1 MDNQLSF
8 ADNPDQLILK
18 KAFERALFRMEDA
31 MPRAQFEKFLKP
43 LTVTGREAHLLFVNA
58 PGKFVQE
65 WVRDKYR
72 NQLEELLSEELG
84 ETVELVLEATLQLK
98 PVSESRALVAPAI
111 IAERATDRYSFDS
124 FVIGPANALAYN
136 GAKSVAENPGKF
148 CNPLF
153 LYGETGLGKTHL
165 MWAIVNA
172 ISENQPKA
180 VVRYITAQEFAA
192 DFVNSLDKGTVA
204 IFRRNLE
211 ACSVLLVDDIGFLEG
226 KNRTQEE
233 LFHIFNQLHQ
243 DGKQIVLSSDR
254 PPRDHIKVDEKLRTR
269 FECGLVADIQPPDT
283 ETRAEIVR
291 RKAHGDGVKLDDE
304 VCEFLAGQTP
314 GNIRSLLGAL
324 TTLLVH
330 ASLSQAKPNVAL
342 AAQVIEKQFG
352 RPEPVKAS
360 PEQIIR
366 AVSSHF
372 NVPVDQMV
380 SSTRKAWIAHA
391 RHVAVYLLRDA
402 TGESWKRLGERFG
415 GRDHSSIMHAY
426 SKVHSLLDEDKELL
440 QDVQALRR
448 DLHLDK

>member
-1 MDNQLSF
+1 MEDQLSF
-8 ADNPDQLILK
+8 ADNPDQLTLK
-18 KAFERALFRMEDA
+18 KAFEKALYRMQDA

-43 LTVTGREAHLLFVNA
+43 LEVTGRELHLLFVNA

-72 NQLEELLSEELG
+72 QHLEEILSEELG
-84 ETVELVLEATLQLK
+84 ERIELVLEATLQSK
-98 PVSESRALVAPAI
+98 PAHENLNLVTPPLVA
-111 IAERATDRYSFDS
+111 EKATDRYSFDN
-124 FVIGPANALAYN
+124 FVIGPSNALAFN
-136 GAKSVAENPGKF
+136 GAKAVAEKPGKF

-153 LYGETGLGKTHL
+153 LYGQTGLGKTHL
-165 MWAIVNA
+165 MWAIHNL
-172 ISENQPKA
+172 ISENNPKA
-180 VVRYITAQEFAA
+180 VVKCITSQMFAA
-192 DFVNSLDKGTVA
+192 DFVNALDKGTVA

-211 ACSVLLVDDIGFLEG
+211 NCSVLLIDDIGFLEG

-233 LFHIFNQLHQ
+233 LFHVFNQLHQ
-243 DGKQIVLSSDR
+243 DGKQIVLTSDR
-254 PPRDHIKVDEKLRTR
+254 PPRDHAKIDEKLRTR

-291 RKAHGDGVKLDDE
+291 RKAEGEGVDLDEE

-314 GNIRSLLGAL
+314 GNVRSLLGAL

-330 ASLSQAKPNVAL
+330 ASLSKAKPNVSL

-352 RPEPVKAS
+352 RPEPVKSS
-360 PEQIIR
+360 PEQIIKT
-366 AVSSHF
+366 VSSYF

-380 SSTRKAWIAHA
+380 SSTRKAWVAHA
-391 RHVAVYLLRDA
+391 RHVAVYLLREA

-426 SKVHSLLDEDKELL
+426 NKVNSLLVDDPEMR
-440 QDVQALRR
+440 QDVYALRR
-448 DLHLDK
+448 DLHLD